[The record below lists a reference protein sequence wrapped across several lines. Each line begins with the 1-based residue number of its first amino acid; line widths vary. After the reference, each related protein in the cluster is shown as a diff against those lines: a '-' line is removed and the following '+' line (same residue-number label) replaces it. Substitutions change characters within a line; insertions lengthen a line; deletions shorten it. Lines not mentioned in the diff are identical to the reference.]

1 LHSPEAAGRV
11 FYPRT
16 ATVRRPCLNAGIVFP
31 HARSPR
37 TSSVTKQTAFTI
49 PSLML
54 PPLAGEAGTSVTQVT
69 DRVWRAS
76 LLLYPGSNKAKTSP
90 VETLTG
96 AALSS
101 FFTEG
106 GNGFLKTSSAE
117 NFSSPVSF

>member
-1 LHSPEAAGRV
+1 
-11 FYPRT
+11 
-16 ATVRRPCLNAGIVFP
+16 
-31 HARSPR
+31 
-37 TSSVTKQTAFTI
+37 
-49 PSLML
+49 ML